1 MPENYK
7 IDFANS
13 AAREFRDLPET
24 VKQQTSPKIDALK
37 QNPRPYGVT
46 KLRGHRHLYRIKI
59 ADYRVVYEINDHK
72 KSVKITRVRHRRD
85 VYR

>member
-24 VKQQTSPKIDALK
+24 VKQQAAPKIEALK
-37 QNPRPYGVT
+37 QSPRPFGVT
-46 KLRGHRHLYRIKI
+46 KLRGHRHLYRVKVG
-59 ADYRVVYEINDHK
+59 DYRIVCEIDDKK